1 MKVPT
6 ICHICSY
13 GPEYGG
19 TFIESLLFLS
29 RYCRDNLQLATFC
42 IFPEKAMNRSW
53 LSKLDNEGI
62 GYGFVP
68 HKRNVLQEVRTLLS
82 DCEPIV
88 IHTHFFLFDLTAILL
103 KCTAFK
109 KAKVVWHYHSQPPST
124 LLQQIRD
131 RIKAGLIFS
140 LWGARCIAVGD
151 GVFRS
156 LINTGLSRSKLLLIH
171 NAVNTNRFTSNSL
184 SRDRTRQ
191 SLKVVNDVNVFLLLG
206 YAPHIKGVD
215 IFVRA
220 AAEVSA
226 RNRSAMLFVIVGRG
240 ETRRF
245 VSSMPCASQL
255 GDSLLVIDPVEDF
268 PLLLNGVDVLVS
280 ASRTEGFGFAVIE
293 AMAEEKLI
301 LCSDIEPVR
310 QTYGRSDGV
319 WLFPTEDWKQLA
331 GLMEKAC
338 RLSPD
343 ATQLFGSANRR
354 YVIENHSLEQWS
366 EKVGQVYKELIHV

>member
-19 TFIESLLFLS
+19 TFIESILFLS
-29 RYCRDNLQLATFC
+29 RYCRDHLQLATFC
-42 IFPEKAMNRSW
+42 IFPEKAKNRSW
-53 LSKLDNEGI
+53 LSKLDSEGI
-62 GYGFVP
+62 GYGFIP
-68 HKRNVLQEVRTLLS
+68 PKRNVAEEVSNLLS
-82 DCEPIV
+82 GREPVI

-103 KCTAFK
+103 KFTFFK
-109 KAKVVWHYHSQPPST
+109 KAKVVWHYHSQPAST
-124 LLQQIRD
+124 LSQQIRD
-131 RIKAGLIFS
+131 RIKVGLIFS

-156 LINTGLSRSKLLLIH
+156 LISTGLSMSKLVLIH
-171 NAVNTNRFTSNSL
+171 NAVNTNRFTSNQL
-184 SRDRTRQ
+184 SRDKTRE
-191 SLKVVNDVNVFLLLG
+191 SLKVVNGANVFLLLG

-215 IFVRA
+215 IFVKA
-220 AAEVSA
+220 AAEVST
-226 RNRSAMLFVIVGRG
+226 RSGSAMLFVIVGRD

-245 VSSMPCASQL
+245 VSSMPCATQL
-255 GDSLLVIDPVEDF
+255 GGSLLVIDPVEDF

-310 QTYGRSDGV
+310 QTYGRSGGV
-319 WLFPTEDWKQLA
+319 WLFPTEDWKTLA

-338 RLSPD
+338 KLSQD
-343 ATQLFGSANRR
+343 AMQSFGSANKR
-354 YVIENHSLEQWS
+354 YVTENHSLEQWS
-366 EKVGQVYKELIHV
+366 EKVGQVYLELIRV